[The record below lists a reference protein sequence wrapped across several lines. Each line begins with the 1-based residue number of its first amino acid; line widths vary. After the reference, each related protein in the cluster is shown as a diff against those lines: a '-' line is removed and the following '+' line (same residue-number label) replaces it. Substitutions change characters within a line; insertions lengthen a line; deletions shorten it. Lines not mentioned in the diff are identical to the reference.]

1 MCRIMKNKLAKYV
14 TPGDILWTGD
24 LVTETRMTAHSVFVK
39 IEGQDEEIRW
49 DHLAIIGVED
59 E

>member
-1 MCRIMKNKLAKYV
+1 MKNKLAKYV